1 MPPERIAILFDIDG
15 TLIST
20 GGAGAASWRLAF
32 DELYG
37 IPADIGK
44 FTDAGMTD
52 PEVGRRTFV
61 AVIGHEPTRK
71 ERAAFLVGFAMQRK
85 VLYGAAFDVVRL
97 SAKVDLTSPA
107 ELSCV
112 NSPD

>member
-1 MPPERIAILFDIDG
+1 
-15 TLIST
+15 
-20 GGAGAASWRLAF
+20 
-32 DELYG
+32 
-37 IPADIGK
+37 
-44 FTDAGMTD
+44 
-52 PEVGRRTFV
+52 
-61 AVIGHEPTRK
+61 
-71 ERAAFLVGFAMQRK
+71 VGFAMQRK